1 MKCSH
6 FRQTVKKIS
15 QGETILK
22 KNIVTSFLLILFLG
36 GALFAETLTVLVENA
51 EPGKGHLMVGVFNS
65 ESSFPD
71 DYYAGQRVMATNGTM
86 IVTFTDLPK
95 GVYAVSVYQDANDN
109 EQLDKNILGI
119 PKEKYGF
126 SNNAGRPD
134 YKKSLF
140 DFSENMT
147 ITVKLR

>member
-1 MKCSH
+1 M
-6 FRQTVKKIS
+6 
-15 QGETILK
+15 K
-22 KNIVTSFLLILFLG
+22 KNIVTLFLLTMCVG
-36 GALFAETLTVLVENA
+36 GGLFAETLTVLVENA
-51 EPGKGHLMVGVFNS
+51 EPGKGRLMIGVFNN

-71 DYYAGQRVMATNGTM
+71 DYYAGQMVIATDRTM

-95 GVYAVSVYQDANDN
+95 GLYAVSVYQDSNDN
-109 EQLDKNILGI
+109 EQLDKNIFGI

-134 YKKSLF
+134 YKKCVF
-140 DFSENMT
+140 DFNDNMT